1 MENILIV
8 IHSMTPSF
16 SKKEAQL
23 AAFIQEQPQQV
34 VEMSVQSLALTA
46 QVSAATIVRFCRKIG
61 LNGYGELKLALSAI
75 QHSIATDGY
84 REIAPGEDAQLIMN
98 KLETHLTS
106 ALELTKKELDL
117 QLIEKVVDLLHTAS
131 SVQLFGL
138 VASALPVQDMY
149 QKFNRIGL
157 PTLQNSDLR
166 MAVTCLSAAKD
177 NTLLFCVSNSGETRE
192 VIELLRLGHEKN
204 LPTVL
209 LTSNAA
215 STAAQLAEVVLLTK
229 NIGESAIRPGATTS
243 VLMQLFVGDLLL
255 FRYVSKYYETVSA
268 NLKAT
273 QQNINRIERSRD
285 LK

>member
-61 LNGYGELKLALSAI
+61 LNGYSELKLALSAI

>member
-243 VLMQLFVGDLLL
+243 VLIQLFVGDLLL

>member
-166 MAVTCLSAAKD
+166 MAVTCLAAAKD

-215 STAAQLAEVVLLTK
+215 STSAQLAEVVLLTK